1 LFDSAG
7 RRQAMTGLPALQKI
21 FCRHFVI
28 GFLVS
33 PAGRNIKLMKGIG
46 VVLRSADS
54 ASTANGNS

>member
-7 RRQAMTGLPALQKI
+7 RRRAMPRLPALQKI

-33 PAGRNIKLMKGIG
+33 PVDRNIELMKGIG
-46 VVLRSADS
+46 VVLRGVDS